1 METSKTTF
9 WQDFSVAELYDN
21 STIKDTF
28 ERAFKRGQEDY
39 EYLTELVLV
48 LNQECW
54 QWYNIAKNCSD
65 HQAMNCSDQAAMAR
79 SKLYY
84 ELWIKADNYAC
95 DNLTGEE
102 LSYFQS
108 KTADT
113 NGLRGLSFDKLMGYL
128 RLLEDMMK
136 EVES

>member
-1 METSKTTF
+1 MKTSKTT
-9 WQDFSVAELYDN
+9 WQDFSTAEYLGN
-21 STIKDTF
+21 SAIKDTF
-28 ERAFKRGQEDY
+28 DRAFKRGQEDY

-48 LNQECW
+48 VYQEFW
-54 QWYNIAKNCSD
+54 QWYNIAKNCSE
-65 HQAMNCSDQAAMAR
+65 HPAMNCSDQAAMAR

-84 ELWIKADNYAC
+84 ELWMQADSYAC

-113 NGLRGLSFDKLMGYL
+113 NGIRGLSFDKLMGYL